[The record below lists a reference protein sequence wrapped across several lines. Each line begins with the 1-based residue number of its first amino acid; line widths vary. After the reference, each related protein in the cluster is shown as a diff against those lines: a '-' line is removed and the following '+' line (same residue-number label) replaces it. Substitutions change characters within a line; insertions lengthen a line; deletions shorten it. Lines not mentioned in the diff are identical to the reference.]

1 MTTPKTTLQS
11 VASLTEALEIY
22 TEALD
27 GAKIFG
33 IQVGAT
39 WNYDASVYYAECS
52 IGDGSTHALV
62 RIEEPAWKGS
72 PERGSEFE
80 GIVYDLGEKLGE
92 WLQAEFGQDYE
103 YGVEMS

>member
-39 WNYDASVYYAECS
+39 WNYDASVYYAE
-52 IGDGSTHALV
+52 
-62 RIEEPAWKGS
+62 
-72 PERGSEFE
+72 
-80 GIVYDLGEKLGE
+80 
-92 WLQAEFGQDYE
+92 
-103 YGVEMS
+103 